1 MNIKGWLSLPT
12 RVRRVDLGREPK
24 LLDRM
29 KFNYNWIIKKIIGK
43 IAWEM
48 YQAR

>member
-1 MNIKGWLSLPT
+1 MNTKRWLSLPT
-12 RVRRVDLGREPK
+12 RARRVDLGSESK

-29 KFNYNWIIKKIIGK
+29 NFNYNRIIKKIIGK